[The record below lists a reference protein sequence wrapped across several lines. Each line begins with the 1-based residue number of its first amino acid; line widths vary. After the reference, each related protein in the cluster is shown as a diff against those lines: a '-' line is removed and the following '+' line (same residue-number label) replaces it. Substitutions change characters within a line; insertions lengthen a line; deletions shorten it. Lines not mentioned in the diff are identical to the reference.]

1 MTCVRRANF
10 TYAAALIVCAELDG
24 QSAMRPRP
32 GALVESS
39 RRSGLSQTSVS
50 SRLLN
55 HEPSYATRTMPR
67 LFVHSAPTLKS
78 FVRESYGSATS
89 TSLLKPKLA
98 PHGSSPVCL
107 VVVNAA
113 LTSISLVGVARRRD
127 SCRCLD
133 AHEDRTGS
141 RWARTR

>member
-1 MTCVRRANF
+1 MFVENTLGLGLGCAPGQRQLRKRRIDGERLQRFVVVPGAVGEESGDLRASLELRGRRRAD
-10 TYAAALIVCAELDG
+10 VCAEFDG

-67 LFVHSAPTLKS
+67 LFIHSAPTLKS
-78 FVRESYGSATS
+78 FVRES
-89 TSLLKPKLA
+89 
-98 PHGSSPVCL
+98 
-107 VVVNAA
+107 
-113 LTSISLVGVARRRD
+113 
-127 SCRCLD
+127 
-133 AHEDRTGS
+133 
-141 RWARTR
+141 